1 MREGMRLTAY
11 VGDRDRVEGRLL
23 ADVLL
28 DCYARH
34 GVRSSVLLRGIEGFG
49 IKHRLASER
58 LLTLSED
65 LPLLALAV
73 DTPERIDAVL
83 AEILPLTGDGTI
95 TLERARLLDGDD
107 LGTPL
112 EPGSDAVKLTVYV
125 GRQERIG
132 TKPAY
137 MEIVECL
144 HRHGVA
150 GASVLL
156 GLDGTVHGVRRRAR
170 FLARNAQVPMM
181 IQSVGEAH
189 TIAAAIAEL
198 SGSLGANRP
207 ATTLERVL
215 VCKRDGQRLAEP
227 LAPPEADAAG
237 RGYWQKLVVYSSE
250 RSRHQGEPL
259 HSALV
264 RRLRREG
271 AAGATVLRGQWGYHG
286 DHAPHGE
293 AFWSLA
299 RSVPV
304 LTVLLDTP
312 ENMGRWFEIVDE
324 LTEETG
330 LVTSEL
336 VPALRAT
343 GPGIEH
349 GGLELAERHGGSP
362 G

>member
-1 MREGMRLTAY
+1 MREGMRLTVY
-11 VGDRDRVEGRLL
+11 LGDRDRVEGRLL

-28 DCYARH
+28 DCYTRH
-34 GVRSSVLLRGIEGFG
+34 GVRSSVLLRGVEGFG

-83 AEILPLTGDGTI
+83 AEVLPLTGDGTI
-95 TLERARLLDGDD
+95 TLERARLLDGDEA
-107 LGTPL
+107 GAPL
-112 EPGSDAVKLTVYV
+112 EPGSDAVKLTAYA

-132 TKPAY
+132 EKPAY

-144 HRHGVA
+144 HGHGVA

-189 TIAAAIAEL
+189 TIAAALAEL
-198 SGSLGANRP
+198 SGSSSANGP
-207 ATTLERVL
+207 AMTLERVR
-215 VCKRDGQRLAEP
+215 VCKRDGVRLAEP
-227 LAPPEADAAG
+227 LAPPQADAAG

-324 LTEETG
+324 LTAETG

-336 VPALRAT
+336 VPALRAS

>member
-1 MREGMRLTAY
+1 MREGMRLT
-11 VGDRDRVEGRLL
+11 VHLGDRDRVEGRLL

-34 GVRSSVLLRGIEGFG
+34 NVRSSVLLRGIEGFG

-65 LPLLALAV
+65 LPLLALAI
-73 DTPERIDAVL
+73 DTPERIDAML
-83 AEILPLTGDGTI
+83 AEVLSLTGDGAI
-95 TLERARLLDGDD
+95 TLERARLLDDGQA
-107 LGTPL
+107 GGSL
-112 EPGSDAVKLTVYV
+112 EPGSDAVKLTAYV

-132 TKPAY
+132 SKPAY

-181 IQSVGEAH
+181 LQSLGEAH
-189 TIAAAIAEL
+189 TIAAALAEL
-198 SGSLGANRP
+198 SGSSSANLP
-207 ATTLERVL
+207 AMALERVR
-215 VCKRDGQRLAEP
+215 VCKRDGVRLAEP
-227 LAPPEADAAG
+227 IAPPQADADG

-250 RSRHQGEPL
+250 RSRYQGQPL

-271 AAGATVLRGQWGYHG
+271 AAGATVLRGQWGFHG

-304 LTVLLDTP
+304 LSVLLDTP

-324 LTEETG
+324 LTAETG

-336 VPALRAT
+336 VPALRAA
-343 GPGIEH
+343 GPGDRAR
-349 GGLELAERHGGSP
+349 GVGAGKAP
-362 G
+362 